1 LRRFKREC
9 HAGNSDASTRAFNN
23 PSPQKTFTNLPQL
36 IYNAAL
42 RRKNKRTGGRRE
54 GVVSMIL
61 VTNDDGVYSPGI
73 QILAKRLRALD
84 SVVIVAPDRERSAA
98 GHSMTLHRP
107 LLIEEVRESVY
118 SVNGTPTDCV
128 NIAVKGL
135 LKETP
140 RLVVSGINKGPNLG
154 DDVTYSGTVAGAI
167 EGILLG
173 IPSFSVSLV
182 AREGFLFAEAAEV
195 ALRTAG
201 QVLTMGLPAG
211 TLLNINVPNLP
222 VSEIQGTLITRL
234 GKRIYHQMTVE
245 RVDPRGKKY
254 YWIGGGDPDW
264 EREEG
269 TDFDAVD
276 RKFVSV
282 TPLHLDMTDYASFD
296 RLRSLEA
303 MSYEPSSHRS
313 GE

>member
-1 LRRFKREC
+1 
-9 HAGNSDASTRAFNN
+9 
-23 PSPQKTFTNLPQL
+23 
-36 IYNAAL
+36 
-42 RRKNKRTGGRRE
+42 
-54 GVVSMIL
+54 MIL

-73 QILAKRLRALD
+73 QILAKRLRQLD
-84 SVVIVAPDRERSAA
+84 SVVIVAPDRERSAV

-107 LLIEEVRESVY
+107 LLIEEIKDSVY

-167 EGILLG
+167 EARLLG
-173 IPSFSVSLV
+173 VPSLAVSLA
-182 AREGFLFAEAAEV
+182 ARNDFRFAEAAEV
-195 ALRTAG
+195 AARAAAMIFEHG
-201 QVLTMGLPAG
+201 LTEG
-211 TLLNINVPNLP
+211 TLLNINVPNVP
-222 VSEIQGTLITRL
+222 IAEIRGTALTRL

-245 RVDPRGKKY
+245 RVDPRGKRY
-254 YWIGGGDPDW
+254 YWIGGGEPDW

-269 TDFDAVD
+269 TDFDAID
-276 RKFVSV
+276 RNLVSI
-282 TPLHLDMTDYASFD
+282 TPLHLDLTDYSTFEK
-296 RLRSLEA
+296 LKA
-303 MSYEPSSHRS
+303 MEKMAYAETTAHRG

>member
-1 LRRFKREC
+1 
-9 HAGNSDASTRAFNN
+9 
-23 PSPQKTFTNLPQL
+23 
-36 IYNAAL
+36 
-42 RRKNKRTGGRRE
+42 
-54 GVVSMIL
+54 MIL

-73 QILAKRLRALD
+73 QILAKRLRELD

-107 LLIEEVRESVY
+107 LLIEELKDSMY

-173 IPSFSVSLV
+173 VPSFAVSLNG
-182 AREGFLFAEAAEV
+182 REDFRFAEAAEV
-195 ALRTAG
+195 AVRTAQ
-201 QVLTMGLPAG
+201 QVLTQGLPAG
-211 TLLNINVPNLP
+211 TLLNVNVPNIP
-222 VSEIQGTLITRL
+222 VREMQGTRITRL
-234 GKRIYHQMTVE
+234 GTRIYHQMTVE
-245 RVDPRGKKY
+245 RIDPRGKKY
-254 YWIGGGDPDW
+254 YWIGGGEPDW

-269 TDFDAVD
+269 TDLDAVD
-276 RKFVSV
+276 RNFVSI

-296 RLRSLEA
+296 KLKAMEA
-303 MSYEPSSHRS
+303 LSYTQPAHKDS
-313 GE
+313 

>member
-1 LRRFKREC
+1 
-9 HAGNSDASTRAFNN
+9 
-23 PSPQKTFTNLPQL
+23 
-36 IYNAAL
+36 
-42 RRKNKRTGGRRE
+42 
-54 GVVSMIL
+54 MIL

-73 QILAKRLRALD
+73 QLLAKRLREID
-84 SVVIVAPDRERSAA
+84 TVVIVAPDRERSAA

-107 LLIEEVRESVY
+107 LLIEEVKEGMY

-135 LKETP
+135 LKEAP
-140 RLVVSGINKGPNLG
+140 KLVVSGINKGPNLG

-173 IPSFSVSLV
+173 IPSFAISLA
-182 AREGFLFAEAAEV
+182 AREDFRFAEAAEV
-195 ALRTAG
+195 AFSTAKRIVQG
-201 QVLTMGLPAG
+201 GLPAG

-222 VSEIQGTLITRL
+222 VDEIQGTLITRL

-245 RVDPRGKKY
+245 RIDPRGKKY
-254 YWIGGGDPDW
+254 YWIGGGEPDW

-269 TDFDAVD
+269 TDLDAVD
-276 RKFVSV
+276 KKFVSI

-296 RLRSLEA
+296 LLRSMET
-303 MSYEPSSHRS
+303 MSYREIAKHGST
-313 GE
+313 E

>member
-1 LRRFKREC
+1 
-9 HAGNSDASTRAFNN
+9 
-23 PSPQKTFTNLPQL
+23 
-36 IYNAAL
+36 
-42 RRKNKRTGGRRE
+42 
-54 GVVSMIL
+54 MIL

-73 QILAKRLRALD
+73 QILAKRLRELD
-84 SVVIVAPDRERSAA
+84 TVVIVAPDRERSAA

-107 LLIEEVRESVY
+107 LLIEEIKESVY

-167 EGILLG
+167 EATILG
-173 IPSFSVSLV
+173 IRSIAVSLS
-182 AREGFLFAEAAEV
+182 AREDFRFNEAAEV
-195 ALRTAG
+195 AYRSAKRILE
-201 QVLTMGLPAG
+201 QGLSEG

-222 VSEIQGTLITRL
+222 LADMQGTRITRL
-234 GKRIYHQMTVE
+234 GKRIYHQLTVE

-254 YWIGGGDPDW
+254 YWIGGGEPDW

-269 TDFDAVD
+269 TDFDAID
-276 RKFVSV
+276 RKMVSI
-282 TPLHLDMTDYASFD
+282 TPLHLDLTDYASFD
-296 RLRSLEA
+296 RFRSLETLLN
-303 MSYEPSSHRS
+303 EPKPDKP
-313 GE
+313 

>member
-1 LRRFKREC
+1 
-9 HAGNSDASTRAFNN
+9 
-23 PSPQKTFTNLPQL
+23 
-36 IYNAAL
+36 
-42 RRKNKRTGGRRE
+42 
-54 GVVSMIL
+54 MIL

-73 QILAKRLRALD
+73 QILAKRLRELD
-84 SVVIVAPDRERSAA
+84 SVAIVAPDRERSAA

-107 LLIEEVRESVY
+107 LLIEELKELMY

-140 RLVVSGINKGPNLG
+140 RLVISGINKGPNLG

-173 IPSFSVSLV
+173 IPSFAISLT
-182 AREGFLFAEAAEV
+182 AREDFLFAEAAEV
-195 ALRTAG
+195 AVRTAG
-201 QVLTMGLPAG
+201 QVLEQGLPAG

-222 VSEIQGTLITRL
+222 ISEMQGTRITRL

-254 YWIGGGDPDW
+254 YWIGGGEPDW

-269 TDFDAVD
+269 TDLDAVD
-276 RKFVSV
+276 RKYVSI
-282 TPLHLDMTDYASFD
+282 TPLHLDMTDYSSFG
-296 RLRSLEA
+296 RLRA
-303 MSYEPSSHRS
+303 METMTYMQPESRRS
-313 GE
+313 AE

>member
-1 LRRFKREC
+1 
-9 HAGNSDASTRAFNN
+9 
-23 PSPQKTFTNLPQL
+23 
-36 IYNAAL
+36 
-42 RRKNKRTGGRRE
+42 
-54 GVVSMIL
+54 MIL

-73 QILAKRLRALD
+73 QILAKRLREIDTVA
-84 SVVIVAPDRERSAA
+84 IVAPDRERSAA

-107 LLIEEVRESVY
+107 LLIEELREFMY

-173 IPSFSVSLV
+173 VPSFSVSIA
-182 AREGFLFAEAAEV
+182 AREDFRFAEAAEV
-195 ALRTAG
+195 ALRISG
-201 QVLTMGLPAG
+201 QILREGLPPG
-211 TLLNINVPNLP
+211 TLLNVNVPNLP
-222 VSEIQGTLITRL
+222 ISEMQGTRITRL

-254 YWIGGGDPDW
+254 YWIGGGEPDW

-269 TDFDAVD
+269 TDLDAVD
-276 RKFVSV
+276 RKYISI
-282 TPLHLDMTDYASFD
+282 TPLHLDMTDYSSFN
-296 RLRSLEA
+296 RLRA
-303 MSYEPSSHRS
+303 MEKMTYSQPESRRS
-313 GE
+313 TE

>member
-1 LRRFKREC
+1 
-9 HAGNSDASTRAFNN
+9 
-23 PSPQKTFTNLPQL
+23 
-36 IYNAAL
+36 
-42 RRKNKRTGGRRE
+42 
-54 GVVSMIL
+54 MIL

-73 QILAKRLRALD
+73 QILAKRLRELD

-107 LLIEEVRESVY
+107 LLIEEIKDSVY

-154 DDVTYSGTVAGAI
+154 DDITYSGTVAGAI
-167 EGILLG
+167 EARLLG
-173 IPSFSVSLV
+173 VPSLAVSLV
-182 AREGFLFAEAAEV
+182 ARNDFRFAEAAEV
-195 ALRTAG
+195 AVRAAAMIFEHG
-201 QVLTMGLPAG
+201 LTEG

-222 VSEIQGTLITRL
+222 ITEIRGTALTRL

-245 RVDPRGKKY
+245 RVDPRGKRY
-254 YWIGGGDPDW
+254 YWIGGGEPDW

-269 TDFDAVD
+269 TDFDAID
-276 RKFVSV
+276 RNLVSI
-282 TPLHLDMTDYASFD
+282 TPLHLDLTDYSSFEK
-296 RLRSLEA
+296 LKA
-303 MSYEPSSHRS
+303 MEKMAYTETTAHRG

>member
-1 LRRFKREC
+1 
-9 HAGNSDASTRAFNN
+9 
-23 PSPQKTFTNLPQL
+23 
-36 IYNAAL
+36 
-42 RRKNKRTGGRRE
+42 
-54 GVVSMIL
+54 MIL
-61 VTNDDGVYSPGI
+61 VTNDDGILSPGI
-73 QILAKRLRALD
+73 QILAKRLRELD
-84 SVVIVAPDRERSAA
+84 TVVIVAPDRERSAA

-107 LLIEEVRESVY
+107 LLIEEVKESMF

-140 RLVVSGINKGPNLG
+140 KLVVSGINKGPNLG

-173 IPSFSVSLV
+173 IPSFAISLA
-182 AREGFLFAEAAEV
+182 AREDFRFAEAAEV
-195 ALRTAG
+195 AVRTASMIFE
-201 QVLTMGLPAG
+201 QGLPSG
-211 TLLNINVPNLP
+211 TLLNVNVPNLS
-222 VSEIQGTLITRL
+222 VSEMQGTCITRL

-254 YWIGGGDPDW
+254 YWIGGGEPDW

-276 RKFVSV
+276 RKCVSI
-282 TPLHLDMTDYASFD
+282 TPLHLDLTDYASFD
-296 RLRSLEA
+296 RMKPLEK
-303 MSYEPSSHRS
+303 MSYAEIARHRS
-313 GE
+313 AE

>member
-1 LRRFKREC
+1 
-9 HAGNSDASTRAFNN
+9 
-23 PSPQKTFTNLPQL
+23 
-36 IYNAAL
+36 
-42 RRKNKRTGGRRE
+42 
-54 GVVSMIL
+54 MIL

-73 QILAKRLRALD
+73 QILAKRLRELD

-107 LLIEEVRESVY
+107 LLIEEIKDSVF

-154 DDVTYSGTVAGAI
+154 DDITYSGTVAGAI
-167 EGILLG
+167 EARLLG
-173 IPSFSVSLV
+173 VPSLAVSLV
-182 AREGFLFAEAAEV
+182 ARNDFRFAEAAEV
-195 ALRTAG
+195 AVRAAAMIFEHG
-201 QVLTMGLPAG
+201 LTEG

-222 VSEIQGTLITRL
+222 ITEIRGTSLTRL

-245 RVDPRGKKY
+245 RVDPRGKRY
-254 YWIGGGDPDW
+254 YWIGGGEPDW
-264 EREEG
+264 ERQEG
-269 TDFDAVD
+269 TDFDAID
-276 RKFVSV
+276 RNLVSI
-282 TPLHLDMTDYASFD
+282 TPLHLDLTDYSSFEK
-296 RLRSLEA
+296 LKAIEKMA
-303 MSYEPSSHRS
+303 YAETTAHRG

>member
-1 LRRFKREC
+1 
-9 HAGNSDASTRAFNN
+9 
-23 PSPQKTFTNLPQL
+23 
-36 IYNAAL
+36 
-42 RRKNKRTGGRRE
+42 
-54 GVVSMIL
+54 MIL

-73 QILAKRLRALD
+73 QSLAKRLRELD
-84 SVVIVAPDRERSAA
+84 TVVIVAPDRERSAA

-107 LLIEEVRESVY
+107 LLIEELKESMF

-140 RLVVSGINKGPNLG
+140 KLVVSGINKGPNLG

-167 EGILLG
+167 EGLLLG
-173 IPSFSVSLV
+173 IPSFAVSLN
-182 AREGFLFAEAAEV
+182 AREDFRFADAAEV
-195 ALRTAG
+195 AVRTAER
-201 QVLTMGLPAG
+201 VLRDGLPAG

-222 VSEIQGTLITRL
+222 VDEMQGTRITRL

-254 YWIGGGDPDW
+254 YWIGGGEPDW

-269 TDFDAVD
+269 TDLDAVD
-276 RKFVSV
+276 RKLVSI
-282 TPLHLDMTDYASFD
+282 TPLHLDFTDYSSFD
-296 RLRSLEA
+296 RLRAMES
-303 MSYEPSSHRS
+303 MSYAVSLHRS
-313 GE
+313 AE

>member
-1 LRRFKREC
+1 
-9 HAGNSDASTRAFNN
+9 
-23 PSPQKTFTNLPQL
+23 
-36 IYNAAL
+36 
-42 RRKNKRTGGRRE
+42 
-54 GVVSMIL
+54 MIL

-73 QILAKRLRALD
+73 QILAKRLRDLD

-107 LLIEEVRESVY
+107 LLIEEIRESVY

-128 NIAVKGL
+128 NIGVKGL
-135 LKETP
+135 LRERP

-154 DDVTYSGTVAGAI
+154 DDITYSGTVAGAM

-173 IPSFSVSLV
+173 IPSFAVSLA
-182 AREGFLFAEAAEV
+182 ARGNFLFADAAEV
-195 ALRTAG
+195 AFAAAR
-201 QVLTMGLPAG
+201 QVLESGLPAG
-211 TLLNINVPNLP
+211 TLLNLNVPNLP
-222 VSEIQGTLITRL
+222 ADEIEGTRITRL

-254 YWIGGGDPDW
+254 YWIGGGEPDW

-276 RKFVSV
+276 RKCVSI
-282 TPLHLDMTDYASFD
+282 TPLHLDLTDHASFE
-296 RLRSLEA
+296 RVRPMEKMQYA
-303 MSYEPSSHRS
+303 RTAPHRS
-313 GE
+313 GA

>member
-1 LRRFKREC
+1 
-9 HAGNSDASTRAFNN
+9 
-23 PSPQKTFTNLPQL
+23 
-36 IYNAAL
+36 
-42 RRKNKRTGGRRE
+42 
-54 GVVSMIL
+54 MIL

-73 QILAKRLRALD
+73 QTLAKRLRELD
-84 SVVIVAPDRERSAA
+84 QVVIVAPDRERSAA

-107 LLIEEVRESVY
+107 LLIEEIKESVY

-135 LKETP
+135 LKEAP

-167 EGILLG
+167 EGTLLG
-173 IPSFSVSLV
+173 IPSFAISLA
-182 AREGFLFAEAAEV
+182 AREDFRFAEAAEV
-195 ALRTAG
+195 AFQTAVQIFEQG
-201 QVLTMGLPAG
+201 MPAG
-211 TLLNINVPNLP
+211 TLLNVNVPNLP
-222 VSEIQGTLITRL
+222 LSEIRGTLITRL

-254 YWIGGGDPDW
+254 YWIGGGEPDW

-269 TDFDAVD
+269 TDLDAVD
-276 RKFVSV
+276 RRMISI
-282 TPLHLDMTDYASFD
+282 TPLHLDLTDYSSFD
-296 RLRSLEA
+296 KLKSLEK
-303 MSYEPSSHRS
+303 MSYAQAAVHRG

>member
-1 LRRFKREC
+1 
-9 HAGNSDASTRAFNN
+9 
-23 PSPQKTFTNLPQL
+23 
-36 IYNAAL
+36 
-42 RRKNKRTGGRRE
+42 
-54 GVVSMIL
+54 MIL

-73 QILAKRLRALD
+73 QILAKRLRELD
-84 SVVIVAPDRERSAA
+84 TVTIVAPDRERSAA

-107 LLIEEVRESVY
+107 LLIEEVKESVY
-118 SVNGTPTDCV
+118 SVNGTPTDCI

-167 EGILLG
+167 EGTLLG
-173 IPSFSVSLV
+173 IPSLAVSLA
-182 AREGFLFAEAAEV
+182 ARENFRFAEAAEV
-195 ALRTAG
+195 TFHAASRILEQG
-201 QVLTMGLPAG
+201 MPQG
-211 TLLNINVPNLP
+211 TLLNINVPNILL
-222 VSEIQGTLITRL
+222 SEMKGTRITRL

-254 YWIGGGDPDW
+254 YWIGGGEPDW

-269 TDFDAVD
+269 TDLDAVD
-276 RKFVSV
+276 RGMVSI
-282 TPLHLDMTDYASFD
+282 TPLHLDFTDYASFD
-296 RLRSLEA
+296 GMKSLEK
-303 MSYEPSSHRS
+303 MSYGQAPVRRG